1 MVVGIL
7 QFEVLIHDAE
17 SIKDKRRV
25 VNSLKDRLHREF
37 MVSIAEVGN
46 PDAMDHAL
54 LAAALVARDGA
65 RVGEVLDHITE
76 KLRELKDAELGDVS
90 REVLHGKS
98 VADVAA
104 AIGSNPNP
112 TAHAADDDADLADE
126 LLRHFHQSPQITA
139 DATTPLGSSTT
150 KTHDDTSRRSLPHDT
165 PTAPRGSA
173 AFDAATPAR
182 KGGPA

>member
-37 MVSIAEVGN
+37 MVSIAEVGDS
-46 PDAMDHAL
+46 DAMDHAL
-54 LAAALVARDGA
+54 LAAVLVARDGA

-90 REVLHGKS
+90 REVIHGKS
-98 VADVAA
+98 AGDIATSTGRDA
-104 AIGSNPNP
+104 G
-112 TAHAADDDADLADE
+112 DDAALADE
-126 LLRHFHQSPQITA
+126 MLKVFKENPQDSSEASRRVRGAMTDSGA
-139 DATTPLGSSTT
+139 LPGAGAGQGVFDAVKSARTTPP
-150 KTHDDTSRRSLPHDT
+150 D
-165 PTAPRGSA
+165 
-173 AFDAATPAR
+173 R
-182 KGGPA
+182 KGGGL